1 MNNILLEGEPGAG
14 KTTLL
19 CKIAESISH
28 LGIGGF
34 YTQEI
39 REKGRRVGFRIE
51 TFPGESGI
59 LSHARFKAGPRVGK
73 YRVDVPGFER
83 IGVAG
88 LERALSAFS
97 VLLIDEIGKME
108 LFSERFKEIVNQCLD
123 SEKVVLATVM
133 SRSQPFVDGLKRRSD
148 VELLEVTMGNRDQ
161 LASTLIKKV
170 MSQCASKGFAG
181 PEQS

>member
-1 MNNILLEGEPGAG
+1 MNNVLLEGEPGIG

-19 CKIAESISH
+19 RKIAEGISH

-51 TFPGESGI
+51 TFSGESGI
-59 LSHARFKAGPRVGK
+59 LSHARFKAGPRVGR

-88 LERALSAFS
+88 LERTVSES
-97 VLLIDEIGKME
+97 TVILIDEIGKME
-108 LFSERFKEIVNQCLD
+108 LFSKRFKEIVNHCLD
-123 SEKVVLATVM
+123 SEKPVLATVM
-133 SRSQPFVDGLKRRSD
+133 SRSHPFVDGLKSRSD
-148 VELLEVTMGNRDQ
+148 VELLEVTTGNRDQ
-161 LASTLIKKV
+161 LASTLIEET
-170 MSQCASKGFAG
+170 MAQCASKGIAG
-181 PEQS
+181 PGKE